1 MKVSNTLITLTPNN
15 TQINIHLKKYPSQ
28 IKLGPLRLGVVSLS
42 TQPKMTTN
50 EVAPPRQL
58 SVPEIKLSHG
68 GRSIPVMGLG
78 TAVDPPVSLE
88 DTKSAVIRAM
98 EVGYR
103 HFDTAHK
110 YKSEQPIGEA
120 VQEALSLGLIQSRDE
135 LFITSKLW
143 CGDAHP
149 DLVVPG
155 LKKSLR
161 NLKMDW
167 IDLYLIHWPLSCQP
181 GKTDFPIK
189 EDDFLPM
196 DFQGVWAAMEECQKL
211 GLAKC
216 IGVSNFSC
224 KKLEHLL
231 AIANFPPAVNQVEV
245 NPFWQQKKLIDLCR
259 ENGIL
264 ITAYSPLGAIGTF
277 YGSNRILES
286 EVLQEIAKSKGKSIP
301 QVCLRWLYEQGVS
314 VVVKSFNKERMK
326 ENLKI
331 FDWELTE
338 EEHEKIRGIPQ
349 SRGVTGWPYLSEKG
363 PFKTL
368 EELWD
373 GEI

>member
-1 MKVSNTLITLTPNN
+1 MIRVDPLRVRA
-15 TQINIHLKKYPSQ
+15 IHLTTESNMTSPPSQ
-28 IKLGPLRLGVVSLS
+28 LR
-42 TQPKMTTN
+42 
-50 EVAPPRQL
+50 
-58 SVPEIKLSHG
+58 VPQIKLSHG
-68 GRSIPVMGLG
+68 ERSIPVIGLG
-78 TAVDPPVSLE
+78 TAVDPPVSADE
-88 DTKSAVIRAM
+88 MKSAVVRAI

-110 YKSEQPIGEA
+110 YKSEQPVGDA
-120 VQEALSLGLIQSRDE
+120 VQEALSLGLVQSRDE

-149 DLVVPG
+149 NLVVPG
-155 LKKSLR
+155 LQKSLR
-161 NLKMDW
+161 NLKMEW

-181 GKTDFPIK
+181 GKNDFPIK

-224 KKLEHLL
+224 KKLNDLL
-231 AIANFPPAVNQVEV
+231 AIAKIPPAVNQVEV
-245 NPFWQQKKLIDLCR
+245 SPFWQQKKLIDLCK

-301 QVCLRWLYEQGVS
+301 QVCLRWAYEQEITI
-314 VVVKSFNKERMK
+314 VVKSFNNERMK

-338 EEHEKIRGIPQ
+338 EDHEKIRESLRVEGSLAGLIYQ
-349 SRGVTGWPYLSEKG
+349 RKGLLRHLKSSGMESFDYDNALNLTATIVTL
-363 PFKTL
+363 L
-368 EELWD
+368 RM
-373 GEI
+373 

>member
-1 MKVSNTLITLTPNN
+1 MIPVD
-15 TQINIHLKKYPSQ
+15 
-28 IKLGPLRLGVVSLS
+28 PLRLRTIHLT
-42 TQPKMTTN
+42 TQSKMTT
-50 EVAPPRQL
+50 PPSQL
-58 SVPEIKLSHG
+58 RVPQIKVSHG
-68 GRSIPVMGLG
+68 ERSIPVIGLG
-78 TAVDPPVSLE
+78 TAVDPPVSADE
-88 DTKSAVIRAM
+88 MKSAVLRAI

-110 YKSEQPIGEA
+110 YKSEQPIGDA
-120 VQEALSLGLIQSRDE
+120 VQEALSLGLVQSRDE

-149 DLVVPG
+149 NLVVPG
-155 LKKSLR
+155 LQKSLR
-161 NLKMDW
+161 NLKMEW

-181 GKTDFPIK
+181 GKNDFPIK

-224 KKLEHLL
+224 KKLNDLL
-231 AIANFPPAVNQVEV
+231 VIAKIPPAVNQVEV
-245 NPFWQQKKLIDLCR
+245 SPFWQQKKLIDLCK

-301 QVCLRWLYEQGVS
+301 QVCLRWAYEQGITI
-314 VVVKSFNKERMK
+314 VVKSFNKERIK
-326 ENLKI
+326 ENLMI

-338 EEHEKIRGIPQ
+338 EDHEKIRGIPQ
-349 SRGVTGWPYLSEKG
+349 SRGVTGWPYLSKKG

-373 GEI
+373 GEL

>member
-1 MKVSNTLITLTPNN
+1 MT
-15 TQINIHLKKYPSQ
+15 INSSTRPSQ
-28 IKLGPLRLGVVSLS
+28 LR
-42 TQPKMTTN
+42 
-50 EVAPPRQL
+50 
-58 SVPEIKLSHG
+58 VPELKLSHG
-68 GRSIPVMGLG
+68 DRSIPVIGLG
-78 TAVDPPVSLE
+78 TAVDPPVSAE
-88 DTKSAVIRAM
+88 DMKSAVLQAI

-120 VQEALSLGLIQSRDE
+120 VQEALSMGIIQSRDE

-155 LKKSLR
+155 LQKSLR
-161 NLKMDW
+161 NLKMEW

-181 GKTDFPIK
+181 GKYDFPIK

-196 DFQGVWAAMEECQKL
+196 DFHGVWAAMEECKKL
-211 GLAKC
+211 GLTKC

-224 KKLEHLL
+224 KKLKDLL
-231 AIANFPPAVNQVEV
+231 AVTKIPPAVNQVEV
-245 NPFWQQKKLIDLCR
+245 NPFWQQKKLIDLCK
-259 ENGIL
+259 ENGIV

-277 YGSNRILES
+277 YGSNRVLES
-286 EVLQEIAKSKGKSIP
+286 QVLQEIAKAKGKSIP
-301 QVCLRWLYEQGVS
+301 QVCLRWAYEQGITL
-314 VVVKSFNKERMK
+314 VVKSFNKERMK
-326 ENLKI
+326 ENLMI
-331 FDWELTE
+331 FDWELSE
-338 EEHEKIRGIPQ
+338 EDNEKIRGIPQ
-349 SRGVTGWPYLSEKG
+349 SRGVTGWPYLSNKG

-368 EELWD
+368 EQLWD